1 MNTKTSLFVSS
12 SNIIHYITSVVLM
25 MSVSDSPLILV
36 CFMMYGFM
44 IIPIL
49 YTFVC
54 IQNRRCLI
62 LPFTITSFIMQV
74 MCTAGIKQL
83 YVQCNDKGLTLVAI
97 AQGFITPTVMLT
109 FYDNLLVNSF
119 IGRV

>member
-1 MNTKTSLFVSS
+1 
-12 SNIIHYITSVVLM
+12 
-25 MSVSDSPLILV
+25 
-36 CFMMYGFM
+36 
-44 IIPIL
+44 
-49 YTFVC
+49 
-54 IQNRRCLI
+54 
-62 LPFTITSFIMQV
+62 